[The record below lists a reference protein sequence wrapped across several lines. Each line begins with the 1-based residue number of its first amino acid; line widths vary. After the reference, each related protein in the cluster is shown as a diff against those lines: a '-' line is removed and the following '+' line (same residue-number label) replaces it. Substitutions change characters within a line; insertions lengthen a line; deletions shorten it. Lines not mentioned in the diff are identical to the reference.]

1 MNKFVVVVF
10 PDEAKANEGAEV
22 FRALHEDGSL
32 TLYGLAFAR
41 KTEDGEVQVVEEK
54 RLRLPR
60 TAVGALAGALVGLI
74 GGPLTAALGAAGGA
88 WIGTWRDIEHL
99 GVGWDFLEE
108 VANAMTPGA
117 TALVADVSEDRIA
130 FIDEQMSRLDG
141 VVLRQWQ
148 SELPEMRLAA
158 EAAAR
163 KTELE
168 QLVAERQDAAPARKE
183 VIALRIE
190 KAEAKLKRIADEA
203 KEKLEQL
210 DASTEERLETLER
223 QLESAGPNARLSIER
238 RIEETRKQRDRRA
251 ALLKQTI
258 EVAEAALAA

>member
-22 FRALHEDGSL
+22 FRALHQDGSL
-32 TLYGLAFAR
+32 TLYGLAIAR
-41 KTEDGEVQVVEEK
+41 KAEDGAVKVAEEK
-54 RLRLPR
+54 LQRLPG
-60 TAVGALAGALVGLI
+60 TAVGLLAGALVGLI
-74 GGPLTAALGAAGGA
+74 GGPVTAALGAAGGA

-108 VANAMTPGA
+108 VANALSPGA

-168 QLVAERQDAAPARKE
+168 QLAVERQDAPPAREE
-183 VIALRIE
+183 VIALRMD
-190 KAEAKLKRIADEA
+190 KAEAKLERIAEEA
-203 KEKLEQL
+203 KAKLEQVE
-210 DASTEERLETLER
+210 ASTEERLEALER
-223 QLESAGPNARLSIER
+223 QLESAEPDARLSIER
-238 RIEETRKQRDRRA
+238 RMDETRKQRDRRA
-251 ALLKQTI
+251 ALLRQTI
-258 EVAEAALAA
+258 ELAEEARA

>member
-1 MNKFVVVVF
+1 
-10 PDEAKANEGAEV
+10 
-22 FRALHEDGSL
+22 
-32 TLYGLAFAR
+32 
-41 KTEDGEVQVVEEK
+41 
-54 RLRLPR
+54 
-60 TAVGALAGALVGLI
+60 
-74 GGPLTAALGAAGGA
+74 
-88 WIGTWRDIEHL
+88 
-99 GVGWDFLEE
+99 

-258 EVAEAALAA
+258 EVAEAALAACRRRRRHGIPGRGASRSPTSVRRTASSARRSSNHPISEKSVSDTFS